1 MEYDHE
7 YAVSSVTSTLSE
19 YPESVSAIGA
29 KVMNALESGSHLVEK
44 LLGLSA
50 GLRYVKY
57 SVRSEDS
64 CQFIHIFLH
73 ASSER

>member
-7 YAVSSVTSTLSE
+7 YAVSNVTSTLSE

-44 LLGLSA
+44 LLGAFSWATICKIFCAIGRFLPVY
-50 GLRYVKY
+50 L
-57 SVRSEDS
+57 
-64 CQFIHIFLH
+64 HIF
-73 ASSER
+73 ACQ